1 MVVVQ
6 REGQRLTSDAFLYW
20 SLLDSSETGSLTEPG
35 ARQLDWQ
42 AGELQVLGTQM
53 CTARP
58 TLPPSGAS
66 QGSEPRS
73 SHFLGEHFLHWAI
86 SPWCSLWACLNLWE
100 MSAIIPGLQSQVTTE
115 IFFFCSELN
124 EEPQVSSIPRMPS
137 LGWYGHSPLDISP
150 CPGLHLCEELCGE
163 NGPCLHA
170 WPLINISAPTSEAIF
185 QVQSERPCPGQSP

>member
-73 SHFLGEHFLHWAI
+73 SHFLGEHFLH
-86 SPWCSLWACLNLWE
+86 
-100 MSAIIPGLQSQVTTE
+100 
-115 IFFFCSELN
+115 
-124 EEPQVSSIPRMPS
+124 
-137 LGWYGHSPLDISP
+137 
-150 CPGLHLCEELCGE
+150 
-163 NGPCLHA
+163 
-170 WPLINISAPTSEAIF
+170 
-185 QVQSERPCPGQSP
+185 